1 MTAINFSINFDDF
14 ANFLFHSLLSI
25 EFTSMSN
32 WKNVNNWHWVNKN
45 CLKWA
50 QNYFTTQ
57 LVGLEA
63 EKNGNTASITK
74 MVECTGDVD
83 LNQRKG
89 KIITIYDVVLKLNW
103 KGALADGTEVT
114 GSINIPEIAHDTDSD
129 DYVFEISINDDNNAK
144 QAIKEVIRKGLTP
157 LLIKKFEAF
166 SAAMIKE
173 NCEDVYIDSDKMGTA
188 TPPRLATTTEHSS
201 ATKFGSSATTTSSS
215 SNSTTP
221 AQKVN
226 TTSLNDSIEFQTSAH
241 ELYETLTDLNR
252 AQIWTRGPV
261 KLSKEVN
268 STFEFFGGNVSGE
281 ILELVPDK
289 KIVQTWRLK
298 SWPAG
303 HFSKVTMELDQ
314 GSDSVTL
321 KINQT
326 GIPIG
331 QEELT
336 RTNWSGYYWRA
347 IKGAFGF
354 GANF

>member
-1 MTAINFSINFDDF
+1 
-14 ANFLFHSLLSI
+14 
-25 EFTSMSN
+25 
-32 WKNVNNWHWVNKN
+32 
-45 CLKWA
+45 
-50 QNYFTTQ
+50 
-57 LVGLEA
+57 
-63 EKNGNTASITK
+63 
-74 MVECTGDVD
+74 
-83 LNQRKG
+83 
-89 KIITIYDVVLKLNW
+89 
-103 KGALADGTEVT
+103 
-114 GSINIPEIAHDTDSD
+114 
-129 DYVFEISINDDNNAK
+129 
-144 QAIKEVIRKGLTP
+144 
-157 LLIKKFEAF
+157 
-166 SAAMIKE
+166 MIKE

>member
-1 MTAINFSINFDDF
+1 M
-14 ANFLFHSLLSI
+14 
-25 EFTSMSN
+25 
-32 WKNVNNWHWVNKN
+32 
-45 CLKWA
+45 
-50 QNYFTTQ
+50 
-57 LVGLEA
+57 
-63 EKNGNTASITK
+63 
-74 MVECTGDVD
+74 
-83 LNQRKG
+83 
-89 KIITIYDVVLKLNW
+89 
-103 KGALADGTEVT
+103 
-114 GSINIPEIAHDTDSD
+114 
-129 DYVFEISINDDNNAK
+129 
-144 QAIKEVIRKGLTP
+144 IRKGLTP

-201 ATKFGSSATTTSSS
+201 ATKFGSSASSS
-215 SNSTTP
+215 STSTSTTAP
-221 AQKVN
+221 AAAVAPKVN